1 MLGPPSSCA
10 GNKGVL
16 CMLTDDVKGFNLTE
30 EKRNENST
38 VFRCCSGFC
47 VDLVTHIEIVE
58 SLRAQPIQYIH
69 WKTSLT
75 SALP

>member
-47 VDLVTHIEIVE
+47 VDLVTPHRDRIE
-58 SLRAQPIQYIH
+58 SLRAQPTQCMH
-69 WKTSLT
+69 
-75 SALP
+75 